1 MKNKR
6 LYESFAQELQDARD
20 MRYDSYD
27 ILPKQRRERSNEQ
40 YLQAHNGEWFSFYDL
55 MIEKHQCWTPITD
68 IIFTFNFVYQKFQKN
83 EDYAVRIFI
92 ERCTDSDISHI
103 TNEVVSYFKKH
114 KKFECNAYLVHM
126 YNDRDN
132 TRETAAEIIQQ
143 SELPALVF
151 VAADNRTYD
160 DFVSGQMST
169 EEIGDTIDRITS
181 DILPASGV
189 LVYLE
194 RYSEYDGDSMV
205 DTDPYEYDN
214 PDRHN
219 PQDTE
224 YPEGYGTMEIDF
236 DE

>member
-6 LYESFAQELQDARD
+6 LYESFVQELQDARD

-40 YLQAHNGEWFSFYDL
+40 YLQAHNGDWFSFYDL

-103 TNEVVSYFKKH
+103 KREVVSYFKRKQ
-114 KKFECNAYLVHM
+114 FEYDAYSVRMDNA
-126 YNDRDN
+126 RDN
-132 TRETAAEIIQQ
+132 IRETAAEIIRQ

-151 VAADNRTYD
+151 VDANNHTD
-160 DFVSGQMST
+160 DGFVCGQMST

-194 RYSEYDGDSMV
+194 RYPKYGGDSMV
-205 DTDPYEYDN
+205 GTDPYEYDN

-219 PQDTE
+219 PQDAE

>member
-6 LYESFAQELQDARD
+6 LYESFAQEMQAARD

-40 YLQAHNGEWFSFYDL
+40 YLQAHNGDWFSFYDL
-55 MIEKHQCWTPITD
+55 MIEKHQCWTPIMD

-92 ERCTDSDISHI
+92 ERCTNSDISHI
-103 TNEVVSYFKKH
+103 KNEVVSYFKH
-114 KKFECNAYLVHM
+114 KKFECNVYSVLMNNAK
-126 YNDRDN
+126 DN
-132 TRETAAEIIQQ
+132 VREMVAEIQR
-143 SELPALVF
+143 SKLPSLVF
-151 VAADNRTYD
+151 VDADNHTYD
-160 DFVSGQMST
+160 DFVSGQMSAK
-169 EEIGDTIDRITS
+169 EIGDTIDKITTN
-181 DILPASGV
+181 ILPASGV

-194 RYSEYDGDSMV
+194 RYPEYDGDSMV
-205 DTDPYEYDN
+205 DTDPYDYDD

-219 PQDTE
+219 HQNTE

-236 DE
+236 GE